1 MNTNSLLLST
11 LVFFHHGDMIP
22 AYEFTHYPCE
32 IDQIYITGLNE
43 HNLYMVSD
51 NLYFFEDEPIF
62 ILNPN
67 YTNFEL
73 FDKES
78 DEKVGEINIR
88 WKNDKC
94 NDQIA
99 EDIEVKSDFTG
110 IIAPETIT
118 VQQNQSV
125 NILEDI
131 YAYDEGTDISHS
143 LQYEDVTTEVPGSYI
158 STVTAESN
166 NVELEKDIE
175 IIVEETIVDEEEP
188 IVNKLDLTTII
199 VLILVLVVIYLCVK

>member
-1 MNTNSLLLST
+1 MNTNTILLST
-11 LVFFHHGDMIP
+11 LVFFHHGDLVP

-43 HNLYMVSD
+43 NNLYMISD

-88 WKNDKC
+88 WKTDEC
-94 NDQIA
+94 DV
-99 EDIEVKSDFTG
+99 IESNEIKVTDDFTG

-118 VQQNQSV
+118 VEQNQST
-125 NILEDI
+125 NIN
-131 YAYDEGTDISHS
+131 
-143 LQYEDVTTEVPGSYI
+143 Q
-158 STVTAESN
+158 
-166 NVELEKDIE
+166 
-175 IIVEETIVDEEEP
+175 
-188 IVNKLDLTTII
+188 
-199 VLILVLVVIYLCVK
+199 ILRN